1 MLPNLLVLLESPAN
15 LHNRSKSTY
24 TQLTAAISVPST
36 AQFAKMII
44 KTNSAQIEL
53 IKC

>member
-1 MLPNLLVLLESPAN
+1 LLVLESPAN

-24 TQLTAAISVPST
+24 TQLTAAISVSST
-36 AQFAKMII
+36 AQFAKIIII

-53 IKC
+53 IKCKL